1 MRGKTLVAIAALVF
15 SLYYMNHLEPKV
27 AKYFLYPND
36 YSEEVF
42 SASKRE
48 GVDQHLIEAVILA
61 ESRYYS
67 NAASKVGAI
76 GLMQL
81 MPDTAH
87 WIVSERN
94 LANITEEDLKDP
106 ALNIDMGTWYLAYL
120 LKEFKGNQILAL
132 AAYNAGRGNVESW
145 MEEKGWDYHFSDIQ
159 AIPFPETRE
168 YVKKVLEYKMKYRT
182 LYEEGKN

>member
-1 MRGKTLVAIAALVF
+1 MRGKTLLAIAAIVF
-15 SLYYMNHLEPKV
+15 SIYYVNHLEPIV
-27 AKYFLYPND
+27 AKVFLYPND
-36 YSEEVF
+36 YSEEVL

-61 ESRYYS
+61 ESRYQTS
-67 NAASKVGAI
+67 ASSKVGAI

-87 WIVSERN
+87 WIVEQRN
-94 LANITEEDLKDP
+94 LANITDEDLKNP
-106 ALNIDMGTWYLAYL
+106 AMNIDMGTWYLAYL

-145 MEEKGWDYHFSDIQ
+145 MEEKGWDYDFKDIQ

-168 YVKKVLEYKMKYRT
+168 YVKKVLDYEAHYRE
-182 LYEEGKN
+182 LYTEGTK